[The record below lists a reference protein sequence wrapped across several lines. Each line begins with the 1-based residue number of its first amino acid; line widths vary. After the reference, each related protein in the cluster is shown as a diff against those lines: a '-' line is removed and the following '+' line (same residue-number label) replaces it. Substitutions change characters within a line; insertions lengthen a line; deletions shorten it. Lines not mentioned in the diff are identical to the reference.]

1 MFDGKFITTLFAL
14 IIAAVAVCNFN
25 TNKIKSYE
33 NFGILPPRI
42 PLKHREV
49 KNHLGNTVNF
59 TTNAFDNIPTV
70 ISSNPQFNQ
79 SLPNRSPGIATL
91 APLQKVKLNEKFLAT
106 SSPLHHAGFVEKY
119 CNSGGDSYTSPPPA
133 VRSESEKNYDEV
145 LKQIQNDNDN
155 DEITSTMPMRTM
167 ETISQNGESQ
177 DTIVYDRYVF
187 ANRHNRNRAHGD
199 HIRGDLPITPC
210 QPGWFRPSVNP
221 AVDLHQGAMFILG
234 GQDNST
240 SQAMARLIN
249 DTSGESTVSGVAM
262 STLTNTDGTEMLSTV
277 NVNAFPN

>member
-14 IIAAVAVCNFN
+14 IIAVVAVCNFN
-25 TNKIKSYE
+25 TSKIKSYE
-33 NFGILPPRI
+33 NFGLPSRI
-42 PLKHREV
+42 PLKSRVV

-59 TTNAFDNIPTV
+59 TTNAFDTV
-70 ISSNPQFNQ
+70 PSVISNPQFNQ
-79 SLPNRSPGIATL
+79 SLPTRSLGQVPLG
-91 APLQKVKLNEKFLAT
+91 PLQKVKLNEKFLAT
-106 SSPLHHAGFVEKY
+106 NPLHHAGFVEKY

-133 VRSESEKNYDEV
+133 VRSESEKNYDKV
-145 LKQIQNDNDN
+145 LKQIQNDND
-155 DEITSTMPMRTM
+155 DIASTMPIGTM
-167 ETISQNGESQ
+167 ETISQSGESQ
-177 DTIVYDRYVF
+177 DAIVYDRYVF

-199 HIRGDLPITPC
+199 HIRGDLPIAPC

-221 AVDLHQGAMFILG
+221 AVDLHQGAMFVLG